1 MSNKL
6 PPLEVLKDLAN
17 GQELPEEILEAVA
30 GGAYT
35 EEEWFAMSEEERKAA
50 QQRSVMAKVMLNI
63 PCELD

>member
-6 PPLEVLKDLAN
+6 HPLEVLKDLAN
-17 GQELPEEILEAVA
+17 GQELPEEILDAVA

-35 EEEWFAMSEEERKAA
+35 EEEWLAMSEEERKAA
-50 QQRSVMAKVMLNI
+50 QMRSLIAKLELNL